1 MRFLSPSV
9 GCGSK
14 SFLAS
19 MDTILGSTFPVFTPR
34 LALCTP
40 RTVRPFK
47 ASIRSP
53 PPSFDFQSEVLE
65 ESRASIALSHPE
77 LLDLAGDMTLV
88 LVRKGQFGP
97 VPTWRSEFV
106 EPVEIWL
113 VGTTH
118 ISRWSADDVAR
129 VVRTVRPDNVVVEL
143 CRSSQQLQSSMFS
156 LSGTGFFGAVGR
168 SINLGGQTALAF
180 RLLLFRA
187 ARKVSEEIGA
197 RKVSEEIGAQ
207 IVLGD
212 QPIEITLERASSSLK
227 WDQKISLVVSVF
239 RGIAPQSDASGSS
252 LQESN
257 TGDST
262 LELYKQLSFSYPA
275 LLQPLIHE
283 RDTYLAWSLKRSK
296 AVNNCKRVVGV
307 IGKGHMNGVALIS
320 DQGKLRCR
328 DLAGNKAGGSKTGG
342 WVEDLTR
349 SLIRDTLLG
358 ILLWALY
365 EWVKAYILHMHLN
378 CFASIIRNLSL
389 SLFCAQS
396 CGAFSWVAILFHP
409 SVLQVTP
416 ETRKENY
423 YDYTSSRH
431 VYRILS
437 MISWFWSAVS
447 HSRCGL
453 HRNAG
458 LFICGFITQVFSH
471 IGNTESIY
479 EAARVMVTT
488 PLIAFVTIYIL
499 YLNFYKL
506 NHVLHMKA
514 CVAMAVAQ
522 ILIWAVWAAAS
533 MLLEMHDLPPYQGY
547 VDDRALWHATTIPS
561 TFLWWRFTGDDA
573 DFRTATL
580 LKKKEHIISQKT

>member
-1 MRFLSPSV
+1 MRLLSPFV

-19 MDTILGSTFPVFTPR
+19 MDTILGSTFPVFTPH

-40 RTVRPFK
+40 KTVRPFK
-47 ASIRSP
+47 ASVRSP
-53 PPSFDFQSEVLE
+53 PPGFDFQSEVLE
-65 ESRASIALSHPE
+65 ESRASTALSHPE

-88 LVRKGQFGP
+88 LVRKGQFSP
-97 VPTWRSEFV
+97 VPAWRSEFV

-118 ISRWSADDVAR
+118 ISRRSADDVAR

-143 CRSSQQLQSSMFS
+143 CRSRHMRDPSQQLQSSMFS
-156 LSGTGFFGAVGR
+156 LSGTGFFEDVGR
-168 SINLGGQTALAF
+168 SINLGGQTALAL
-180 RLLLFRA
+180 RLLLAIFSSKISSDVNRLFGDEFRA
-187 ARKVSEEIGA
+187 A

-212 QPIEITLERASSSLK
+212 WPIEITLERASSSLK
-227 WDQKISLVVSVF
+227 WDQKISLVVSIF
-239 RGIAPQSDASGSS
+239 RGIASQSDASGSS

-365 EWVKAYILHMHLN
+365 EWVK
-378 CFASIIRNLSL
+378 
-389 SLFCAQS
+389 
-396 CGAFSWVAILFHP
+396 GAV
-409 SVLQVTP
+409 
-416 ETRKENY
+416 
-423 YDYTSSRH
+423 
-431 VYRILS
+431 
-437 MISWFWSAVS
+437 
-447 HSRCGL
+447 
-453 HRNAG
+453 
-458 LFICGFITQVFSH
+458 
-471 IGNTESIY
+471 
-479 EAARVMVTT
+479 
-488 PLIAFVTIYIL
+488 
-499 YLNFYKL
+499 
-506 NHVLHMKA
+506 
-514 CVAMAVAQ
+514 
-522 ILIWAVWAAAS
+522 
-533 MLLEMHDLPPYQGY
+533 
-547 VDDRALWHATTIPS
+547 
-561 TFLWWRFTGDDA
+561 
-573 DFRTATL
+573 
-580 LKKKEHIISQKT
+580 